1 MIVRLITMA
10 TMGNDDED
18 DCDDDGDEDDRD
30 TFEGQWAVW
39 YDVLPAQGTPTCL
52 RGRAVTRN
60 LSINKC

>member
-18 DCDDDGDEDDRD
+18 DCDDDGDEDDCDDDGDENDHD

-39 YDVLPAQGTPTCL
+39 
-52 RGRAVTRN
+52 
-60 LSINKC
+60 

>member
-1 MIVRLITMA
+1 MMTRMLGMKVA

-39 YDVLPAQGTPTCL
+39 
-52 RGRAVTRN
+52 
-60 LSINKC
+60 